1 MRKLRKLQANEANEA
16 IETMLDPI
24 ADMLTRIRNAQ
35 AAGKPSVSFPVSKL
49 KHVIAQILEREGFV
63 ARVEK
68 QVDGVKGT
76 LCVWLKYTQVS
87 QTKKEPAIQEITLVS
102 KQGCRV
108 YVKSHDVK
116 KVKNGYGIAIVS
128 TSQGVMTGGEAYAKG
143 LGGEYLCKV
152 W

>member
-1 MRKLRKLQANEANEA
+1 
-16 IETMLDPI
+16 MLDPI

-35 AAGKPSVSFPVSKL
+35 AAGHSQVSFRFSKL

-68 QVDGVKGT
+68 QTEGQWET
-76 LCVWLKYTQVS
+76 LCVWLKYSQVS
-87 QTKKEPAIQEITLVS
+87 PTKKAPAIREITRVS
-102 KQGCRV
+102 KQGCRI
-108 YVKSHDVK
+108 YVKSSEVK
-116 KVKNGYGIAIVS
+116 KVKNGYGIAIIS
-128 TSQGVMTGGEAYAKG
+128 TPSGVMTGSEAYRRG

>member
-1 MRKLRKLQANEANEA
+1 
-16 IETMLDPI
+16 
-24 ADMLTRIRNAQ
+24 MLTRIRNAQ
-35 AAGKPSVSFPVSKL
+35 AAGKSQVVIPSSKL
-49 KHVIAQILEREGFV
+49 KVVIAQILEREGFV

-68 QVDGVKGT
+68 QETEEGRAT
-76 LCVWLKYTQVS
+76 LSVWLKYTQVS
-87 QTKKEPAIQEITLVS
+87 PTKKMPAIQEITRVS

>member
-1 MRKLRKLQANEANEA
+1 
-16 IETMLDPI
+16 MLDPI

-35 AAGKPSVSFPVSKL
+35 AAGLAQANFPYSKL

-68 QVDGVKGT
+68 QVEGVKGT
-76 LCVWLKYTQVS
+76 LCVWLKYAQVS
-87 QTKKEPAIQEITLVS
+87 QTKKAPAIREITLVS
-102 KQGCRV
+102 KQGRRI
-108 YVKSHDVK
+108 YVKSHDIK
-116 KVKNGYGIAIVS
+116 KVKNGYGVAIVS